1 MQAISVQPPVRV
13 GRPGHSIILRPDDLM
28 FSGSLAEIP
37 QPVNL
42 AGPRSVSGASLR
54 NGSVV
59 DELLDRF
66 ATAYPGGDRRA
77 IASQWSK
84 WLFHAWLSPT
94 IAVMVLDGY
103 SLPRQSADWG
113 MRFTPDGRPER
124 LWLSSTTVPVRRQ
137 PVDRLLAQ
145 LVCEELDDVVATLAR
160 HSGASVNVF
169 WSNAGNLVEH
179 VLTRLAEHPVT
190 CADRLAQARAFLE
203 APRLAGRRNRLYRPV
218 VYRVDEGSIEPQR
231 LRRVCCIRYRL
242 DELDYCENC
251 PLACRSGKPAGE
263 GR

>member
-1 MQAISVQPPVRV
+1 MQAISLQPPVRV
-13 GRPGHSIILRPDDLM
+13 GRPGHPGIVLPDDLM
-28 FSGSLAEIP
+28 FSGPLAEIP
-37 QPVNL
+37 QPVSL
-42 AGPRSVSGASLR
+42 AGPGSVSGSSLR
-54 NGSVV
+54 NGLAI
-59 DELLDRF
+59 DEPLGRF
-66 ATAYPGGDRRA
+66 ASAYPSGDRRA

-94 IAVMVLDGY
+94 IAVMVLDGH
-103 SLPRQSADWG
+103 SLSRQSADWG
-113 MRFTPDGRPER
+113 IRFTSDGRPER
-124 LWLSSTTVPVRRQ
+124 LWLSSTVAPVRRQ

-145 LVCEELDDVVATLAR
+145 MVCEELDDVVAALAR

-179 VLTRLAEHPVT
+179 VIARLANHPVT
-190 CADRLAQARAFLE
+190 CPHRLAQAREFLE
-203 APRLAGRRNRLYRPV
+203 IPRLAGMRNRLYRPV
-218 VYRVDEGSIEPQR
+218 IYRVDEGSTEPQR

-251 PLACRSGKPAGE
+251 PLACRSATPAGE